1 MAAWIRR
8 FHIAPRKLGPQW
20 LLLPAV
26 AASLA
31 MLCLAGLIAESTL
44 RQLP

>member
-1 MAAWIRR
+1 MAAWIRHFR
-8 FHIAPRKLGPQW
+8 FAPRKLSPQW
-20 LLLPAV
+20 VLLPAV

-31 MLCLAGLIAESTL
+31 MLYLAGLIAESTL

>member
-1 MAAWIRR
+1 MAAWIRHFR
-8 FHIAPRKLGPQW
+8 IAPRKFGPQW
-20 LLLPAV
+20 LLPTV
-26 AASLA
+26 VASLA

>member
-1 MAAWIRR
+1 MTAWIRR
-8 FHIAPRKLGPQW
+8 LRTPPHRLGAQW

-31 MLCLAGLIAESTL
+31 MLCLAGLIAESAL